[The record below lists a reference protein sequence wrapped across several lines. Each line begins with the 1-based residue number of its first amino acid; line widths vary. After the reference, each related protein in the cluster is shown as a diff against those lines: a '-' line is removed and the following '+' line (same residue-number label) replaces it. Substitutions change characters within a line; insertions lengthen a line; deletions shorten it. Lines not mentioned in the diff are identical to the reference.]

1 MKKKARPG
9 SVPSIT
15 FQKETHCGR
24 IYVTVTT
31 DPRGKP
37 FEIFVRFGKAGHCGA
52 AVFDGLTR
60 ILSYGLR
67 SGLDPR
73 EAVKALGGIGCYYGK
88 DTCMNAVSEA
98 LREVVES
105 PDAAAA
111 GHRGLRGPGAK

>member
-9 SVPSIT
+9 SLPSVT

-24 IYVTVTT
+24 IYVTVTM
-31 DPRGKP
+31 DPKGKP

-60 ILSYGLR
+60 ILSYALR
-67 SGLDPR
+67 SGLDAR

-98 LREVVES
+98 LREVVELPGIAGS
-105 PDAAAA
+105 